1 MTNSLIN
8 DFQQPAVSSPL
19 VHLFEIEKPNGSF
32 AYITKGEDSD
42 GSNLQMYD
50 YDSNSTLR
58 TYLPLSIEASGFET
72 KVTGAIARPQIGM
85 SNVGTTFS
93 TLVGTSDYDLLIGKK
108 VIRRT
113 TLKKYLAGESADPG
127 SGNTPIEFTRQ
138 VWTISR
144 IMSKDALSI
153 EFELSAPFD
162 LQGVQIPA
170 REIVSNACPWEYTG
184 ASPDYS
190 EHEKCGGCS
199 WHREGKFKRHNY
211 TAAGDVPDGTEFTVY
226 VTIDNEYIVPASGTF
241 TDYTAASGSTSF
253 ALNDYVKTTDGT
265 ATRANADGTFASETI
280 NQYWIV
286 NTAGTKTALG
296 TPSDSNAKFDRVR
309 VHQGAY
315 SSSTTYKAYTDDRL
329 NDIVTHTS
337 SGKTFVWKTKV
348 THSGNAPGFNSFWK
362 RADECGKTLES
373 CGKRFGFEPVT
384 ANSATTRA
392 KASINTNVTLPF
404 GAFPGSK
411 NFQ

>member
-8 DFQQPAVSSPL
+8 DFQQPAVTSNL
-19 VHLFEIEKPNGSF
+19 VELYEVEKPNGSF
-32 AYITKGEDSD
+32 AYITHGEDSD

-58 TYLPLSIEASGFET
+58 TYSPLSIAAGGFET
-72 KVTGAIARPQIGM
+72 KVTGAIARPSFTV

-93 TLVGTSDYDLLIGKK
+93 TLVGTSDFDLLIGKK
-108 VIRRT
+108 VIRRL
-113 TLKKYLAGESADPG
+113 TLKKYLQGESGDPG

-144 IMSKDALSI
+144 IVEKDAVQIS
-153 EFELSAPFD
+153 FELSAPFD

-199 WHREGKFKRHNY
+199 WHREGKYKRHNY
-211 TAAGDVPDGTEFTVY
+211 TPAGDVPDGTEFTIY

-241 TDYTAASGSTSF
+241 TDYTAASSSTSF
-253 ALNDYVKTTDGT
+253 SLNDYVKTTNGT
-265 ATRANADGTFASETI
+265 ATRANADGTFTSETI
-280 NQYWIV
+280 NEYWIV

-337 SGKTFVWKTKV
+337 SGKTFAWKTKV
-348 THSGNAPGFNSFWK
+348 THSGNTPGFNSFWK

-373 CGKRFGFEPVT
+373 CGKRFGFNPVT
-384 ANSATTRA
+384 SNSATTRA